1 MAAHFVPPPTQD
13 NSEGWGPMGI
23 PERFKDLPYQPFS
36 KMSEWAGGSNIN
48 YSFQDRKYGSG
59 GKYSGSAGGSQY
71 AYLHDEEENSFQL
84 VDTARTPRPMY
95 ARGRFLRNQRLARG
109 RQNNFRN
116 SQPVP
121 LKGNL
126 YLIKYSPTFLP
137 I

>member
-1 MAAHFVPPPTQD
+1 
-13 NSEGWGPMGI
+13 
-23 PERFKDLPYQPFS
+23 
-36 KMSEWAGGSNIN
+36 MSEWAGGSSIN
-48 YSFQDRKYGSG
+48 YSFQDRKYGGG
-59 GKYSGSAGGSQY
+59 GKYSGGAGGSQY

-109 RQNNFRN
+109 RQNFRN

-126 YLIKYSPTFLP
+126 LINPF
-137 I
+137 